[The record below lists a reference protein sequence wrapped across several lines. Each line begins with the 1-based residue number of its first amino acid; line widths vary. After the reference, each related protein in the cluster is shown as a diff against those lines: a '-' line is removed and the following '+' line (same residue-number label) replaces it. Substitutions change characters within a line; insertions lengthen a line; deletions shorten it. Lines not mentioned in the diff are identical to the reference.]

1 MTPWKGRGH
10 AVIFACEFTSSELP
24 RFGPAF
30 WATARQGAVPNCN
43 AKVRRPRG
51 GAPGR
56 TETLDKTAIYRKTKK
71 GLAEI
76 TSNQRSIDRR
86 LRPLLILVDG
96 HRTAARIHT
105 LMGGI
110 GIQEQDFDQLAAG
123 GFIETIARPDSI
135 VAANDDVKPT
145 QSPPPAPPQRRGAFE
160 RFSDGQRYLCETAA
174 DKLGL
179 LSFLFVLRLEKCSS
193 AEQLLALLP
202 EFEQALAKKLDK
214 DYARHCRKIAE
225 TILRD

>member
-1 MTPWKGRGH
+1 M
-10 AVIFACEFTSSELP
+10 
-24 RFGPAF
+24 
-30 WATARQGAVPNCN
+30 
-43 AKVRRPRG
+43 
-51 GAPGR
+51 
-56 TETLDKTAIYRKTKK
+56 DKTAIYRKTTK
-71 GLAEI
+71 GLTEI
-76 TSNQRSIDRR
+76 SSSQRSIDRR

-96 HRTAARIHT
+96 HRTTARIHA

-110 GIQEQDFDQLAAG
+110 GIREEDFDQLAAG
-123 GFIETIARPDSI
+123 GFIETIARPDTVI
-135 VAANDDVKPT
+135 AANDDGTQT
-145 QSPPPAPPQRRGAFE
+145 QSAPPAPPPQRRSPFD

-179 LSFLFVLRLEKCSS
+179 MSFLFVLKLEKCSS

-202 EFEQALAKKLDK
+202 EFEEALTKKLDK

>member
-1 MTPWKGRGH
+1 
-10 AVIFACEFTSSELP
+10 
-24 RFGPAF
+24 
-30 WATARQGAVPNCN
+30 
-43 AKVRRPRG
+43 
-51 GAPGR
+51 
-56 TETLDKTAIYRKTKK
+56 LDKAAIYRKTNK

-76 TSNQRSIDRR
+76 TSGQRTIDRR
-86 LRPLLILVDG
+86 LRPVLILVDG
-96 HRTAARIHT
+96 HRTAARIHS

-110 GIQEQDFDQLAAG
+110 GIQEEDFDQLAAG
-123 GFIETIARPDSI
+123 GFIETIARPETL
-135 VAANDDVKPT
+135 VAANDDTKPT
-145 QSPPPAPPQRRGAFE
+145 ASAAPAPSPRRSSFD

-179 LSFLFVLRLEKCSS
+179 LSFLFVLKLEKCSS

>member
-1 MTPWKGRGH
+1 MTPWKSRGH
-10 AVIFACEFTSSELP
+10 AGIFAREPVSSELS

-30 WATARQGAVPNCN
+30 WATAGRRAVPNCKAN
-43 AKVRRPRG
+43 VRRPRDGVRG
-51 GAPGR
+51 G
-56 TETLDKTAIYRKTKK
+56 TETLDKAAIYRKTKK

-76 TSNQRSIDRR
+76 TSSQRSIDRR

-96 HRTAARIHT
+96 HRTAARIHA

-110 GIQEQDFDQLAAG
+110 GIREEDFDQLAAAG
-123 GFIETIARPDSI
+123 YIETIARPETA
-135 VAANDDVKPT
+135 VAANDDVRPT
-145 QSPPPAPPQRRGAFE
+145 QSTPPAPQQRRSPFE

-179 LSFLFVLRLEKCSS
+179 MSFLFVLKLEKCSS
-193 AEQLLALLP
+193 AEQLLTLVP
-202 EFEQALAKKLDK
+202 EFEEALAKRLDK